1 MHRADAQMHRAD
13 AEAEAEVEAEAER
26 VLRRY
31 SYGLVPEPRDRVS
44 YPDNIGVWYAD
55 LFFRQV

>member
-1 MHRADAQMHRAD
+1 MHRADAQMHRA
-13 AEAEAEVEAEAER
+13 EAEAEAER